1 MHGSKLANGDS
12 WSTKGWPNPGTW
24 RSYDPR
30 IDMAVDQALAA
41 ADVEVRAAFEAA
53 IVVILRAE
61 GWLFHRHLLAR
72 SDRLGPG
79 VAERIVRGKAVD
91 EADYQRAFGQQ
102 AGWRA
107 LLEMLF
113 EQAGWGRRVKALRL
127 L

>member
-1 MHGSKLANGDS
+1 VPRAGYSI
-12 WSTKGWPNPGTW
+12 GT
-24 RSYDPR
+24 
-30 IDMAVDQALAA
+30 
-41 ADVEVRAAFEAA
+41 
-53 IVVILRAE
+53 
-61 GWLFHRHLLAR
+61 LLAR

-113 EQAGWGRRVKALRL
+113 EQVGWGRRVKALRL